1 MERIMLK
8 HIPLYQIVGLWKAG
22 AAAPAGAA
30 RNALYWACVNA
41 LLTQGF
47 AGNPRRVLERAAR
60 W

>member
-1 MERIMLK
+1 MNITTNN
-8 HIPLYQIVGLWKAG
+8 IPLYQILQLWKAG

-41 LLTQGF
+41 LREQGF
-47 AGNPRRVLERAAR
+47 AGNPRRVLESAAR